1 MSFPLCFVLMPF
13 GSKTDP
19 NGLAID
25 FDAVYQ
31 QLIIPAIREANLEPL
46 RADEEMSGGI
56 IHKPMF
62 ERLVLCE
69 YAVADLTTANANV
82 FYELG
87 VRHAVRPWSTILLFA
102 GGTRLPFDVAP
113 LRGLPYSIDSA
124 GKLTDVNRD
133 QAALVARLNVA
144 KQRVDQ
150 DSPLFQLLDG
160 LQAPDIAR
168 LKTDSF
174 RDRVELSLQLK
185 ERLASARRRDVEAV
199 REIERAL
206 GDISQ
211 SESAVVVDLFLS
223 YRAVKAWAD
232 MVALVQKM
240 SKPLAV
246 TVMIQEQLALAL
258 NRQGEGERAE
268 QILHEL
274 IRRRGP
280 SSETYGIL
288 GRVYKDRWDAAVKSN
303 QPVLARGM
311 IEKAISAYLAGFEA
325 DWRDGYP
332 GINAVTLMELR
343 DPPDPRRLEI
353 IPVVRYAVSRRIAG
367 HADYWDYAT
376 LLELEVLA
384 KREDNAMSALADALA
399 SVRESWEP
407 ETTANNIRLIRTV
420 RTKRN
425 EADPWISNIEE
436 ALFSKAADVTKAPV
450 EGFE

>member
-13 GSKTDP
+13 GTKSDS
-19 NGLAID
+19 NGLLID

-31 QLIIPAIREANLEPL
+31 QLIAPAIRDASLEPL
-46 RADEEMSGGI
+46 RADEEMTGGI

-87 VRHAVRPWSTILLFA
+87 VRHAVRPWSTVLIFA

-113 LRGLPYSIDSA
+113 LRGLPYSVDAA
-124 GKLTDVNRD
+124 GKLAEVERVRT
-133 QAALVARLNVA
+133 ALAARLNVA
-144 KQRVDQ
+144 KQQADH

-160 LQAPDIAR
+160 LQPPDIAR

-174 RDRVELSLQLK
+174 RDRVDLSLQLK

-199 REIERAL
+199 REIEHSL

-232 MVALVQKM
+232 MVALVGKM
-240 SKPLAV
+240 SKPLAA
-246 TVMIQEQLALAL
+246 TVLIQEQLALAL
-258 NRQGEGERAE
+258 NRQGEGEQAE
-268 QILHEL
+268 QILLEL

-288 GRVYKDRWDAAVKSN
+288 GRVYKDRWDVAVKSN
-303 QPVLARGM
+303 QSALARGM

-343 DPPDPRRLEI
+343 DPPDPRRLDI
-353 IPVVRYAVSRRIAG
+353 IPVVRYTVSRRIAG
-367 HADYWDYAT
+367 RPDYWDYAT

-384 KREDNAMSALADALA
+384 KREENAMSALADALA
-399 SVRESWEP
+399 SVRETWEP

-425 EADPWISNIEE
+425 ELQPWIAGIEE
-436 ALFSKAADVTKAPV
+436 ALFSRAAAMAKRAR
-450 EGFE
+450 